1 MQISNRFFYL
11 RPIEAQHDSH
21 IASIIAR
28 KNVER
33 LKLKQRRLRT
43 IFSLHPS
50 QVYNIGESVL
60 LRKKRTIF
68 HKPSMV
74 FSPDFNTVPTKIVAK
89 NDKYLPF
96 SYQLESDT
104 SGKWFYG
111 HELKRV
117 SPHYGSLESIPEM
130 RTSKIDVLDY
140 TYENSPVL
148 RSGAALKNRNTLFY
162 RIKRAD
168 SIERVEADSLRFFKK
183 VLGPNC
189 LQYSALFHK
198 PENKHM
204 II

>member
-68 HKPSMV
+68 HKKSR
-74 FSPDFNTVPTKIVAK
+74 FGGSNKI
-89 NDKYLPF
+89 
-96 SYQLESDT
+96 
-104 SGKWFYG
+104 
-111 HELKRV
+111 
-117 SPHYGSLESIPEM
+117 
-130 RTSKIDVLDY
+130 
-140 TYENSPVL
+140 
-148 RSGAALKNRNTLFY
+148 
-162 RIKRAD
+162 
-168 SIERVEADSLRFFKK
+168 
-183 VLGPNC
+183 
-189 LQYSALFHK
+189 LQG
-198 PENKHM
+198 
-204 II
+204 